1 MTREEMIFNYE
12 ATQAAMAYIIGFIL
26 NNRVYRI
33 VMNKLAD
40 DMFGLDRESTSHGGH
55 AKIKLRLTN
64 AIKCRLIEMGAQ
76 DIGTPDEIVGGSDKY
91 NKGDRWE
98 RWNAQQAG
106 QEWHKSRTEYYLDG
120 DLTVGGISY
129 QIKFE
134 GASFTN
140 EKVIAKAMAW
150 KFGRA

>member
-1 MTREEMIFNYE
+1 MTREEMIINYE

-33 VMNKLAD
+33 VMNKLFD
-40 DMFGLDRESTSHGGH
+40 DMFGLDHESTSHGGH

-64 AIKCRLIEMGAQ
+64 AIKCRLIEMGAE
-76 DIGTPDEIVGGSDKY
+76 DIGTPDAIIGGNDKY
-91 NKGDRWE
+91 NKGERWE
-98 RWNAQQAG
+98 RWNTVNAG
-106 QEWHKSRTEYYLDG
+106 QEWHKDRTEYYIDG
-120 DLTVGGISY
+120 DLTVDGIKY
-129 QIKFE
+129 QIKVE

-140 EKVIAKAMAW
+140 EKVIAAAMAW